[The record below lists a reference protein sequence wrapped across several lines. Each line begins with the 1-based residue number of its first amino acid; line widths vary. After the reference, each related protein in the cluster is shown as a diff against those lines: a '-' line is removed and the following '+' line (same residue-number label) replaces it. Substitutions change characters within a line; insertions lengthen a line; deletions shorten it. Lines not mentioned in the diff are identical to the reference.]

1 MSEDVEKSHLMIL
14 DKMQQFINVAAHELK
29 ASIELILGLT
39 QILRSRI
46 KDSQQQQQLLNIIV
60 RNAKRLNRLSGEIL
74 DVARLE
80 SQKLELKK
88 ELLNLNDIIPHAIV
102 DIMLGKEM
110 SSKNIHV
117 LYESPDILLQADKS
131 RIAEVISS
139 LLKEKNNRNDNKN
152 GVIVDLKILVKA

>member
-1 MSEDVEKSHLMIL
+1 MYEDVEKSHLMIL

-46 KDSQQQQQLLNIIV
+46 NDSQQQQQLISSLEMQ
-60 RNAKRLNRLSGEIL
+60 RLNRLSGEIL

-88 ELLNLNDIIPHAIV
+88 ELL
-102 DIMLGKEM
+102 E
-110 SSKNIHV
+110 
-117 LYESPDILLQADKS
+117 DK
-131 RIAEVISS
+131 
-139 LLKEKNNRNDNKN
+139 RNY
-152 GVIVDLKILVKA
+152 